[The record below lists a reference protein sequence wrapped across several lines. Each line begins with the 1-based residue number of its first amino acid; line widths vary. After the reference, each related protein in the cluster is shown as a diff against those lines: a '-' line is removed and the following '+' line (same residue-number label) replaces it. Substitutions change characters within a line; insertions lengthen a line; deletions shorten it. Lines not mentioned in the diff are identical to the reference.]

1 MPETTAQ
8 ACKIIA
14 ARPDAVWKAITT
26 PEIIKQYFFGAD
38 VESDF
43 KVGSP
48 IRFRGEFKGRQY
60 EDKGEVLD
68 VQPCR
73 RLSVSH
79 WSPLSGEPDVPQN
92 YHIVTYTLEPD
103 GAGTR
108 VTLTQANLEGGV
120 KPSDVDRRDEFEK
133 NWRMVLDG
141 LEKAV
146 APH

>member
-8 ACKIIA
+8 ACKTIA
-14 ARPDAVWKAITT
+14 ASPDAVWKAITT

-43 KVGSP
+43 QVGSP
-48 IRFRGEFKGRQY
+48 IRFRGEFKGKKY

-68 VQPCR
+68 VQPGR

-79 WSPLSGEPDVPQN
+79 WSPLSGQPDAPEN
-92 YHIVTYTLEPD
+92 YHIVTYQLEPD
-103 GAGTR
+103 ATGTR
-108 VTLTQANLEGGV
+108 VTLTQANLKGGV
-120 KPSDVDRRDEFEK
+120 KPSDVDQREEFEK

-141 LEKAV
+141 LDKAV
-146 APH
+146 ARH